1 MKSNYGIDRVIEPV
15 GMVPVSAWKIDNS
28 PALRPRE
35 ARVRL
40 RRVHID
46 WDSFRQICSSCA
58 CDQSQCD
65 SRNRGD
71 FQCDRADDND
81 WRNQQQRID
90 VEGILQS
97 VCQNFSL

>member
-28 PALRPRE
+28 PALRPGE

-58 CDQSQCD
+58 YDDERVRAKILYFVQRRGKSLD
-65 SRNRGD
+65 SALKSD
-71 FQCDRADDND
+71 
-81 WRNQQQRID
+81 
-90 VEGILQS
+90 
-97 VCQNFSL
+97 

>member
-28 PALRPRE
+28 PALRPGE

-58 CDQSQCD
+58 CDQSSGLMLKVSFSPFARISACEVSTFPPD
-65 SRNRGD
+65 A
-71 FQCDRADDND
+71 CVKPYTPKKMRA
-81 WRNQQQRID
+81 I
-90 VEGILQS
+90 E
-97 VCQNFSL
+97 